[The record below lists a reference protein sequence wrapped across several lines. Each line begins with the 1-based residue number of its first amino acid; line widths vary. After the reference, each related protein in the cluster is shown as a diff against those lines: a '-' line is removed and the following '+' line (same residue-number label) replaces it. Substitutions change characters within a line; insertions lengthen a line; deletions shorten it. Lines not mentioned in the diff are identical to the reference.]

1 MLETNFDKF
10 FNITKSVLK
19 QWERDTG
26 HRAEERLAAGG

>member
-19 QWERDTG
+19 QWERGTVRKNG
-26 HRAEERLAAGG
+26 